1 MSITTVSRSITLT
14 VVLAAYLTSTIANA
28 QPDQQSGKRRGPP
41 PVAFEVCADQAE
53 GAACS
58 FSGHHGD
65 VTGSCIVPQREG
77 DEKKQKAY
85 RSKENQVSDY
95 GSRSHRLALAT

>member
-1 MSITTVSRSITLT
+1 MSITTVSRSITMT
-14 VVLAAYLTSTIANA
+14 VILATYLTATIAHA

-41 PVAFEVCADQAE
+41 PQAFEVCADQAE

-65 VTGSCIVPQREG
+65 ITGSCIAPEREG
-77 DEKKQKAY
+77 QELVCAPEGGPPGDLN
-85 RSKENQVSDY
+85 KESN
-95 GSRSHRLALAT
+95 GR